1 MQSFMF
7 VSPQE
12 VHFGIGKIKELGQLS
27 QKVGIKSALIVSDA
41 FLATNGYIKEITDSL
56 DSQGIKHAVFSDFES
71 SPTVSQ
77 VEKGAELIHQNDY
90 DGIIGFGGGSSLDVA
105 KGISVLGKNPGPL
118 KEYFGIEKVPQKGVP
133 LILIPT
139 TAGAGSEVSDAC
151 ILKDDVT
158 HLKGGIRSRYI
169 LPNIALLDPGL
180 TVSMPP
186 ALTASTG
193 MDALTHAIEGYVS
206 NNASILTRMYHRE
219 AIRLIS
225 SNLRTAVGNGR
236 DLQARYCVMLGSLYA
251 GWAMAV
257 ASLGACHAMAYPV
270 EAKCNAPHGDVC
282 AALLPSVMRFNVLGN
297 MELFREMAIAMGQP
311 VDGLS
316 VRDAAYK
323 AVEAVEVLAEDLNI
337 RTLSQI
343 GAAPGDLDS
352 FAKDA
357 VDNTRLMSFN
367 PRPMKQDACRLAYEC
382 AM

>member
-1 MQSFMF
+1 MQDFMF

-12 VHFGIGKIKELGQLS
+12 VHFGFGKIKILGELC
-27 QKVGIKSALIVSDA
+27 QKIGIKSALIVSDA
-41 FLATNGYIKEITDSL
+41 FMVNSGNINIATESL
-56 DSQGIKHAVFSDFES
+56 NAEAVSHGVFSGVES
-71 SPTVSQ
+71 SPTLSQ
-77 VEKGAELIHQNDY
+77 VENGAEIMRQKKY

-105 KGISVLGKNPGPL
+105 KGISVLSKNPSPITQYL
-118 KEYFGIEKVPQKGVP
+118 GIEKVPQKGVP

-139 TAGAGSEVSDAC
+139 TAGTGSEVSDAC
-151 ILKDDVT
+151 ILKDDTT
-158 HLKGGIRSRYI
+158 HLKAGIRSKHI

-206 NNASILTRMYHRE
+206 NNASVLTRMYHRE

-225 SNLRTAVGNGR
+225 SSLRTAVGNGKNR
-236 DLQARYCVMLGSLYA
+236 QARYNVMLGSLYA

-270 EAKCNAPHGDVC
+270 EARYNAPHGDVC

-297 MELFREMAIAMGQP
+297 MEQFREMAIAMGQP

-323 AVEAVEVLAEDLNI
+323 AVEAIEILAKDLDI
-337 RTLSQI
+337 RTLSLI
-343 GAAPGDLDS
+343 GASQKDMAS

-367 PRPMKQDACRLAYEC
+367 PRPMNPDTCRAVYEG
-382 AM
+382 AL